1 MATKT
6 LDITKEHCPMTF
18 VKTKIE
24 LSKLQSGDILE
35 VLPGLTQTFALKIV
49 PVLLILCYFIP
60 CLILLYEGLKLC
72 FTFRSPSWHPGLVM
86 TILWIIVIIALCIVV
101 GMSFLPLFTA

>member
-24 LSKLQSGDILE
+24 LSRLQTGDILE
-35 VLPGLTQTFALKIV
+35 VLLS
-49 PVLLILCYFIP
+49 
-60 CLILLYEGLKLC
+60 EGEPLNDK
-72 FTFRSPSWHPGLVM
+72 SHISDHS
-86 TILWIIVIIALCIVV
+86 IVIHARGNEVV
-101 GMSFLPLFTA
+101 FDMDDCYC